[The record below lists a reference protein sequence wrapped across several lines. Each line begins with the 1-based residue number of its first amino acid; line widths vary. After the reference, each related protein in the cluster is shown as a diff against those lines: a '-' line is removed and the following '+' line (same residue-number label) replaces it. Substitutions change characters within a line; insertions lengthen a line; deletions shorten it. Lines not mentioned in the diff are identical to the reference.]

1 MRLVNRHVIITGGS
15 SGIGLATARQLVIRG
30 ASVSLIA
37 RNRAGLAEAAESLRP
52 LARKNGQ
59 RVEIATADVTRQSDI
74 QQAIGD
80 LINRSGPCD
89 VLITSAGASHPG
101 YFEQLDDAIFREM
114 MEVNYFGTLYAIR
127 AVVPQMIARRLGAVV
142 AISSMAGLMGVF
154 GYTAYAPAKFAV
166 RGLMESLRQEMKPY
180 NITLS
185 IAYPPDTDTPQ
196 LAYENQFKPQETT
209 RIAGTIKP
217 ISAEQ
222 MARSIVRG
230 IIKRRF
236 AITADTQSAM
246 LVRLSGVVA
255 PVLNHMFDR
264 SVRQVRREREINDG
278 HSLSS

>member
-37 RNRAGLAEAAESLRP
+37 RNRAGLAEAAELLRP
-52 LARKNGQ
+52 LARKHGQ

-101 YFEQLDDAIFREM
+101 YFEHLDDAIFREM

-142 AISSMAGLMGVF
+142 AISSVAGLIGVF

-196 LAYENQFKPQETT
+196 LAYERQFKPQEAT
-209 RIAGTIKP
+209 RISGTIKP

-264 SVRQVRREREINDG
+264 SVRQVRREREISEG